1 MNYPHVTTYM
11 MCMSLINSFSSLLKP
26 VSEILTILPLSIL
39 HLAMG
44 KYLMNQR
51 EKNTLKTKSL
61 KSILLLRFDN
71 VLYVPESL
79 DEININQNKP
89 KPTPLKYL

>member
-71 VLYVPESL
+71 VLYVPEAL
-79 DEININQNKP
+79 DKIYIKSI
-89 KPTPLKYL
+89 